1 MRVYAV
7 LGVSL
12 LALAACSKKEDKA
25 APAAEASASASASGA
40 DASATAGPVTFPK
53 RKPGLWTHTMN
64 AHGTTQ
70 AMKICIDADTD
81 AKMSVWGQAVGK
93 EMCSKNAV
101 SAAPGGYSFESEC
114 DMGQMGHV
122 VSKGSVTGDFNSA
135 YTVKTTSTTTG
146 SSMPQANT
154 TSEMTLEA
162 KWVGECPA
170 GMKGG
175 DVELPGGVKINMETM
190 TAAKK

>member
-1 MRVYAV
+1 MRVFVV
-7 LGVSL
+7 LGLSA

-25 APAAEASASASASGA
+25 PPPAASASASASGGA
-40 DASATAGPVTFPK
+40 ASASAGPVAMPK
-53 RKPGLWTHTMN
+53 RRPGLWSHTMTSN
-64 AHGTTQ
+64 GNTQ
-70 AMKICIDADTD
+70 AMQVCIDADTD
-81 AKMSVWGQAVGK
+81 AKMSVWGQAVSK
-93 EMCSKNAV
+93 DMCSKNSIA
-101 SAAPGGYSFESEC
+101 AAPGGYAFESEC
-114 DMGQMGHV
+114 DMGNMGHV

-154 TSEMTLEA
+154 TSEMTLTA
-162 KWVGECPA
+162 KWKGACPA

-175 DVELPGGVKINMETM
+175 DITLPGGVKINMEAM

>member
-7 LGVSL
+7 LSASL

-25 APAAEASASASASGA
+25 PAAEAAASASASGA
-40 DASATAGPVTFPK
+40 NASASAGPTTFPK
-53 RKPGLWTHTMN
+53 RKPGLWTHTM
-64 AHGTTQ
+64 TTAGATQ
-70 AMKICIDADTD
+70 TMQVCIDEDTD

-93 EMCSKNAV
+93 DMCSKNAV
-101 SAAPGGYSFESEC
+101 SAAPGGYAFESEC
-114 DMGQMGHV
+114 DMGNMGHV

-154 TSEMTLEA
+154 TSEMTLTA
-162 KWVGECPA
+162 KWDGACPA

-175 DVELPGGVKINMETM
+175 DITLPGGVKINMEAM
-190 TAAKK
+190 TAKK